1 MARAGGYQSVKRE
14 TRVAMAEETAPE
26 PSMDEILASI
36 RRIIS
41 DDGAAAPAARA
52 AEEDPLL
59 LTERVDPTPAKA
71 APPMTDDH
79 PSPARPEAAPAP
91 DASPVHDSEWIGE
104 AAAVQASSAFDKLAE
119 AGPAPAPAIAMPPPG
134 RNLEDITRELLRPML
149 KSWLD
154 ENLPR
159 IVQDRV
165 DEEVER
171 LARRRVR

>member
-1 MARAGGYQSVKRE
+1 MP
-14 TRVAMAEETAPE
+14 EEIAPE

-41 DDGAAAPAARA
+41 DDGLKGEVGAPTGEA
-52 AEEDPLL
+52 PLL
-59 LTERVDPTPAKA
+59 LTERVDPIPAEATK
-71 APPMTDDH
+71 PMTDAHH
-79 PSPARPEAAPAP
+79 PNAPTEAKSAP
-91 DASPVHDSEWIGE
+91 DAQWIGE
-104 AAAVQASSAFDKLAE
+104 AAAVQASSAFEKLAVTAPLPEE
-119 AGPAPAPAIAMPPPG
+119 AIVMPPPG

>member
-1 MARAGGYQSVKRE
+1 MPE
-14 TRVAMAEETAPE
+14 TTEPE

-41 DDGAAAPAARA
+41 DDGGAAKAPA
-52 AEEDPLL
+52 EEAPLL
-59 LTERVDPTPAKA
+59 LTERVDPIPSE
-71 APPMTDDH
+71 APEPMTDDH
-79 PSPARPEAAPAP
+79 QPEAEAAAP
-91 DASPVHDSEWIGE
+91 DSEWIGE
-104 AAAVQASSAFDKLAE
+104 AAAVQASSAFDKLAALE
-119 AGPAPAPAIAMPPPG
+119 PAPAEPIALPPPG
-134 RNLEDITRELLRPML
+134 RSLEDLTRDMLRPML
-149 KSWLD
+149 KAWLD

>member
-1 MARAGGYQSVKRE
+1 MP
-14 TRVAMAEETAPE
+14 EETAPE

-41 DDGAAAPAARA
+41 DDGAGAAVRGPG
-52 AEEDPLL
+52 EEAPLL
-59 LTERVDPTPAKA
+59 LTERVDPLPAKA
-71 APPMTDDH
+71 VTPMTDE
-79 PSPARPEAAPAP
+79 PNKEAATPP
-91 DASPVHDSEWIGE
+91 DSEWIGE
-104 AAAVQASSAFDKLAE
+104 AAAVQASSAFDKLAVT
-119 AGPAPAPAIAMPPPG
+119 APPPEEAIAMPAPG

-149 KSWLD
+149 KTWLD

>member
-1 MARAGGYQSVKRE
+1 MPDTIE
-14 TRVAMAEETAPE
+14 PE

-41 DDGAAAPAARA
+41 DDGGAAAAKAPT
-52 AEEDPLL
+52 EEAPLL
-59 LTERVDPTPAKA
+59 LTERVDPISSEAVK
-71 APPMTDDH
+71 PMTDD
-79 PSPARPEAAPAP
+79 RKPETETAP
-91 DASPVHDSEWIGE
+91 DSEWIGE
-104 AAAVQASSAFDKLAE
+104 AAAVQASSAFDKLAALE
-119 AGPAPAPAIAMPPPG
+119 PTPAEPIAMPPPG
-134 RNLEDITRELLRPML
+134 RSLEDLTRDMLRPML
-149 KSWLD
+149 KEWLD